1 VICCLSSSSSPPRV
15 LAFLLVV
22 SLSLLGRSVIFD
34 LKQFLRH
41 FIDPTFPIAFT
52 MSEDLDDATLELVV
66 SLQLEDAAEI
76 DAHVNS
82 AETATFDL
90 TAVSK
95 IFTDELL

>member
-1 VICCLSSSSSPPRV
+1 

-41 FIDPTFPIAFT
+41 FIDPIFPIAFT
-52 MSEDLDDATLELVV
+52 MSVTQMTLDDLDDATLELVV